1 MLLRQIYDEDL
12 AQAAWLLGC
21 QKTGEAIVIDP
32 ERDIDRYV
40 DLAAEHG
47 LRIVAVAETHI
58 HADFLSGA
66 RALADA
72 VGARVLV
79 SGEGGDDW
87 RSRWLEGYPHQEL
100 HDGDTFRIGG
110 IEFRVHHTPG
120 HTPEHIS
127 FLVTDVGGGADE
139 PLGMLSG
146 DFVFVGDLGRPDLLE
161 TAAGMAG
168 MMEGSARQLAASARS
183 FLELPDYIQVLPA
196 HGAGSAC
203 GKALGAIP
211 QSTVGYERRFNPALG
226 LAGDDTAFV
235 ANMLSGQPAP
245 PLYFKRMKQ
254 QNRDGVPPLVV
265 GDAPVRMSP
274 EALAKSSLQL
284 IDLRCWDDFRRNH
297 LQGALW
303 TKTGAFFCASIG
315 SYVTPDQDLALI
327 CKEEDLDRLRR
338 SLIRIGLDQVVAWC
352 PIETFQAHVETAS
365 GASTM
370 VSTPELSAAE
380 LLGRLESGASLP
392 ILDVRR
398 GDEFEAG
405 HLEGAVNIPH
415 TRLMDAPERIPTT
428 EKGSE
433 PLLVHCLSGIR
444 SAAACSALERDG
456 HVVSNLAGGWAAW
469 RKASSNEPAKS
480 P

>member
-32 ERDIDRYV
+32 ERDVDRYLQ
-40 DLAAEHG
+40 LASEHG

-72 VGARVLV
+72 VGARVMV

-87 RSRWLEGYPHQEL
+87 RSRWLEGCPHQEL

-161 TAAGMAG
+161 TAAGISG

-211 QSTVGYERRFNPALG
+211 QSTVGYERRFNQALS
-226 LAGDDTAFV
+226 LAEDDTAFV
-235 ANMLSGQPAP
+235 SNMLSGQPAP

-254 QNRDGVPPLVV
+254 QNRDGVPRLVARE
-265 GDAPVRMSP
+265 DP
-274 EALAKSSLQL
+274 EHMTPEDLARTTLQV
-284 IDLRCWDDFRRNH
+284 IDLRAWDPFRANH
-297 LQGALW
+297 LPGALW

-315 SYVTPDQDLALI
+315 SYVTPDQELALI
-327 CKEEDLDRLRR
+327 CQEDDLDRLRR
-338 SLIRIGLDQVVAWC
+338 CLVRIGLDKLVGWC
-352 PIETFQAHVETAS
+352 
-365 GASTM
+365 
-370 VSTPELSAAE
+370 
-380 LLGRLESGASLP
+380 SLK
-392 ILDVRR
+392 
-398 GDEFEAG
+398 EFEAS
-405 HLEGAVNIPH
+405 I
-415 TRLMDAPERIPTT
+415 
-428 EKGSE
+428 
-433 PLLVHCLSGIR
+433 
-444 SAAACSALERDG
+444 
-456 HVVSNLAGGWAAW
+456 AGD
-469 RKASSNEPAKS
+469 S
-480 P
+480 

>member
-32 ERDIDRYV
+32 ERDVDRYLQ
-40 DLAAEHG
+40 LASEHG

-72 VGARVLV
+72 VGARVMV

-87 RSRWLEGYPHQEL
+87 RSRWLEGCPHQEL

-161 TAAGMAG
+161 TAAGISG

-211 QSTVGYERRFNPALG
+211 QSTVGYERRFNQALS
-226 LAGDDTAFV
+226 LAEDDTAFV
-235 ANMLSGQPAP
+235 SNMLSGQPAP

-254 QNRDGVPPLVV
+254 QNRDGVPRLVARE
-265 GDAPVRMSP
+265 APEHMTP
-274 EALAKSSLQL
+274 EDLARTTLQV
-284 IDLRCWDDFRRNH
+284 IDLRAWEPFRANH
-297 LQGALW
+297 LPGALW

-315 SYVTPDQDLALI
+315 SYVTPDQELALI
-327 CKEEDLDRLRR
+327 CQEDDLDRLRR
-338 SLIRIGLDQVVAWC
+338 CLVRIGLDKLVGWC
-352 PIETFQAHVETAS
+352 SLKEFEAS
-365 GASTM
+365 IVGDSSSQLL
-370 VSTPELSAAE
+370 VQTPEMTAE
-380 LLGRLESGASLP
+380 ELKTTLDAETPLQ

-405 HLEGAVNIPH
+405 HMAGAVNIPH
-415 TRLMDAPERIPTT
+415 TRLMDAPELIPAPA
-428 EKGSE
+428 EGSAA
-433 PLLVHCLSGIR
+433 LLVHCLAGIR
-444 SAAACSALERDG
+444 SATACSALQRDG
-456 HVVSNLAGGWAAW
+456 HNVINLAGGWGAW
-469 RKASSNEPAKS
+469 QKVAPAETAKRS
-480 P
+480 